1 MIFYTCVALWGNG
14 KLFKSVALC
23 NPLNDFRYHFT
34 IKSVNKLGMMVLS
47 STSESLYYPEFNIS
61 LINVKVNMEKTF
73 EIV

>member
-1 MIFYTCVALWGNG
+1 
-14 KLFKSVALC
+14 
-23 NPLNDFRYHFT
+23 
-34 IKSVNKLGMMVLS
+34 MMVLS